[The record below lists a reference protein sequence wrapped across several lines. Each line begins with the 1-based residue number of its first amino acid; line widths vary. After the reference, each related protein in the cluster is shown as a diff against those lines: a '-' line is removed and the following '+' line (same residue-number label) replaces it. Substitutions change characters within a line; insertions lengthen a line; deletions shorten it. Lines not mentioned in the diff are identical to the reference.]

1 MIPTLLAAVFV
12 QTPTVPPPQ
21 DPGKPNIVP
30 LGTSL
35 RLDRA
40 NGLVIIDA
48 EVILREGPLE
58 MFLCPR
64 RTKEHESVMA
74 ADVRSRDVH
83 FALLLA
89 GAVPGKPVQFDPPT
103 PPRGQRIKVWIEREI
118 DGKTVLTDAR
128 EWIRDDQTKRA
139 MTADFVFVG
148 SQFIRNPGSERTYY
162 IGDDGYLICVAN
174 FQGAVI
180 DVSQRSTAAD
190 AEQKL
195 FLPFTERIPE
205 RGTKVRIILEPVV
218 D

>member
-1 MIPTLLAAVFV
+1 MILTLLAALFC
-12 QTPTVPPPQ
+12 QPPKEIPPEAQ
-21 DPGKPNIVP
+21 GKPVVVP
-30 LGTSL
+30 LGPSL
-35 RLDRA
+35 RLDRG

-48 EVILREGPLE
+48 EVVLREGPLE

-64 RTKEHESVMA
+64 RSKEHESVMV
-74 ADVRSRDVH
+74 ADVKSRDVH

-89 GAVPGKPVQFDPPT
+89 GATPGKPVQFDPPR
-103 PPRGQRIKVWIEREI
+103 PPSGQRIKVWIEREI

-148 SQFIRNPGSERTYY
+148 SQFIRNPGSERTFYV
-162 IGDDGYLICVAN
+162 GDDGYLICVAN

-195 FLPFTERIPE
+195 FIPFTENIPE
-205 RGTKVRIILEPVV
+205 KGTKVRIILEPVV

>member
-1 MIPTLLAAVFV
+1 MILTLLAAAIC
-12 QTPTVPPPQ
+12 QPPTVPPPQ
-21 DPGKPNIVP
+21 DPGKPIIVP

-35 RLDRA
+35 RVDRTNA
-40 NGLVIIDA
+40 LVVIDA

-64 RTKEHESVMA
+64 RSKEHESVMV
-74 ADVRSRDVH
+74 ADVKSRDVH

-89 GAVPGKPVQFDPPT
+89 GATPGKPVQFDPPR

-118 DGKTVLTDAR
+118 EGKTVLLDAR
-128 EWIRDDQTKRA
+128 EWILDEQAKRA

-148 SQFIRNPGSERTYY
+148 SQFIRAPGSERTFY

-174 FQGAVI
+174 FQAAVI
-180 DVSQRSTAAD
+180 DVSQRSTAAN
-190 AEQKL
+190 AEQRL
-195 FLPFTERIPE
+195 FIPFTEHIPE
-205 RGTKVRIILEPVV
+205 KGTKVRLILEPVV